1 MIPLD
6 EYARLMGYPP
16 GKPLEGDVL
25 ARAEEAIAWY
35 REHGRPREM
44 RRGQVAAFTAGP
56 EVEARVAELWKQDR
70 VDEAF
75 FLDRLAAGIVE
86 QMARAIGHYSPGYK
100 GFPIEAQAEL
110 MAILGPEAPVEL
122 LSSGMLK
129 PVNSLLAVIAP
140 ELTSPLPSTSC
151 SDCDYRCT
159 FRRAA

>member
-44 RRGQVAAFTAGP
+44 RRGHVAVFTAGP
-56 EVEARVAELWKQDR
+56 EVEARVADLWKQER
-70 VDEAF
+70 VDEAY

-86 QMARAIGHYSPGYK
+86 QMARATGHYSPGYK

-129 PVNSLLAVIAP
+129 PVNSLLAVITAEP
-140 ELTSPLPSTSC
+140 TSC

>member
-6 EYARLMGYPP
+6 EYARLLGYPP

-25 ARAEEAIAWY
+25 AVAVEAIAWY

-44 RRGQVAAFTAGP
+44 RRGHVAAFTAGP
-56 EVEARVAELWKQDR
+56 EVQARVAELWKQER
-70 VDEAF
+70 VDEAY

-86 QMARAIGHYSPGYK
+86 PMARATGHYSPGYK
-100 GFPIEAQAEL
+100 DFPIEAQAEL

-122 LSSGMLK
+122 LPSGMLK
-129 PVNSLLAVIAP
+129 PVNSLLAVITL
-140 ELTSPLPSTSC
+140 ERTSPTLC

-159 FRRAA
+159 FRRTA